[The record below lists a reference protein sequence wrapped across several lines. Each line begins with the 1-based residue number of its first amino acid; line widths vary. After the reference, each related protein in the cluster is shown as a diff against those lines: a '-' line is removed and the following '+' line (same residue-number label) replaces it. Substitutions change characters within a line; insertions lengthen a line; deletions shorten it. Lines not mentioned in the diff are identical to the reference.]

1 MNNRQSTE
9 KFILSIFI
17 LLQLSFLQEC
27 MTLNPYNYGDCAL
40 PLGYGWDGD
49 NCVLIS
55 GCDFGNDQ
63 NSFFN
68 TYEECDITCNANY
81 SLGDLN
87 GDSTINI
94 IDIVSMINLILDNNY
109 INSGDINN
117 DNTMNVI
124 DIVTLVNLILDNNE
138 SRDTWDIINNDI
150 FVPKCANCH
159 YDGSFFAQTSNL
171 ILSEDVAYS
180 QLINRSPDNT
190 SASNNGL
197 VLLSDEGGL
206 LGLLRSFLWEKIN
219 ITNQNHF
226 YSEHP
231 LYGEIMPLGGPFLT
245 NGELDFIEDWIWA
258 GSPEE
263 GVVADPIILNDI
275 STYDPPEFEILDP
288 PSYGVQYH
296 IGPFDVLP
304 NTEREFLYYV
314 PSESS
319 DYFVNRVEMSMSPGT
334 HHFIVY
340 KFSDNYFGPMPENA
354 VDIHEL
360 CALAS

>member
-1 MNNRQSTE
+1 
-9 KFILSIFI
+9 
-17 LLQLSFLQEC
+17 
-27 MTLNPYNYGDCAL
+27 
-40 PLGYGWDGD
+40 
-49 NCVLIS
+49 
-55 GCDFGNDQ
+55 
-63 NSFFN
+63 
-68 TYEECDITCNANY
+68 
-81 SLGDLN
+81 
-87 GDSTINI
+87 
-94 IDIVSMINLILDNNY
+94 MINLILDNNY

-117 DNTMNVI
+117 DNTMNII

-231 LYGEIMPLGGPFLT
+231 LYGLSLI
-245 NGELDFIEDWIWA
+245 
-258 GSPEE
+258 
-263 GVVADPIILNDI
+263 
-275 STYDPPEFEILDP
+275 
-288 PSYGVQYH
+288 H
-296 IGPFDVLP
+296 I
-304 NTEREFLYYV
+304 
-314 PSESS
+314 
-319 DYFVNRVEMSMSPGT
+319 
-334 HHFIVY
+334 
-340 KFSDNYFGPMPENA
+340 
-354 VDIHEL
+354 
-360 CALAS
+360 